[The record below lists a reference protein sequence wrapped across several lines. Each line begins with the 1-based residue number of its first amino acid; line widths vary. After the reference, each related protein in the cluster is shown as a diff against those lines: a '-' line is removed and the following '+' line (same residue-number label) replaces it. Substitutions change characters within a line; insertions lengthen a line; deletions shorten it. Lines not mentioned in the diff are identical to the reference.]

1 MSEARKAR
9 TIGIP
14 FDEDMLVEIRV
25 MADESSSTMS
35 ETVQTLVGIGLKELS
50 NDFLGER
57 MRSENE
63 RLLTLISDIY
73 DFSRTPHGS
82 LSIEGLDLLDQNI
95 SERIIAEL
103 HHEEINENA

>member
-25 MADESSSTMS
+25 MANESSSTMV
-35 ETVQTLVGIGLKELS
+35 ETVQTLIGIGLRELS

-57 MRSENE
+57 MRSGNE

-82 LSIEGLDLLDQNI
+82 LSIEDLDMLDQNI
-95 SERIIAEL
+95 SERIAAEID
-103 HHEEINENA
+103 HQDT